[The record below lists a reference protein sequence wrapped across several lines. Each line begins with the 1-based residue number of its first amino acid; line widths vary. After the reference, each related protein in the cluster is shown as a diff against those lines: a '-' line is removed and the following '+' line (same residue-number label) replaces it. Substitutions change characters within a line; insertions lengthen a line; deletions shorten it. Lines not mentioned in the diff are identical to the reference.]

1 MDDSG
6 VDVKSHGAAA
16 AFELIREAQ
25 SEGAFSGPLPLA
37 NSSLDDIIFLSLA
50 LALALVLFHNGG
62 VDDADESRLGLV
74 DLNNVLTFRLV
85 DCDNLLTF
93 RLVDHE
99 NILSLSL
106 SLNSLSLGSLS
117 ILNLDES
124 KGKLGAELEEFG
136 KVFLKV
142 EIIGHGG
149 TKLDSLGERNRGK
162 GSGEGFHYFLLYIFD

>member
-50 LALALVLFHNGG
+50 LALVLFHNGG

-93 RLVDHE
+93 RLVDHA
-99 NILSLSL
+99 NILSL

>member
-62 VDDADESRLGLV
+62 VDDADESGLGLV

-99 NILSLSL
+99 NIL

-162 GSGEGFHYFLLYIFD
+162 GSGEGFHLRILFEL

>member
-37 NSSLDDIIFLSLA
+37 NSSLDDIIFLA

-93 RLVDHE
+93 RLVDHA
-99 NILSLSL
+99 NILSL